1 MRPVGFLCTFL
12 HEIQGGKIIRVCG
25 HVKFPVRFYEYDH
38 CCLQNSSCTL
48 NFFVVVLKL
57 RDFLSGFEMAV
68 PPVAKQYA
76 FLARGLELKMGC
88 DGSLQG
94 PCENI
99 CGFEKT
105 FRRRICR

>member
-57 RDFLSGFEMAV
+57 RDFFVWFWNGSSSSGKAIC
-68 PPVAKQYA
+68 
-76 FLARGLELKMGC
+76 FLGTWVGAQNGL
-88 DGSLQG
+88 
-94 PCENI
+94 
-99 CGFEKT
+99 
-105 FRRRICR
+105 